1 MISKLLSLSN
11 LSPNEFVN
19 YELEEIKYKNKV
31 YNGVKSLNFLEEN
44 WQIITLERLFKNTMK
59 KSLNEML
66 WLINEPKK
74 TS

>member
-11 LSPNEFVN
+11 RSPNEFVN

>member
-66 WLINEPKK
+66 WLINETKK
-74 TS
+74 PS